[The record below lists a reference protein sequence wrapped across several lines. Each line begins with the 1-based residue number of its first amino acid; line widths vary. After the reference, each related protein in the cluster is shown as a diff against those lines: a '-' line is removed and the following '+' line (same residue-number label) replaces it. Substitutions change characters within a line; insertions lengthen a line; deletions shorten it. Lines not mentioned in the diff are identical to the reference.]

1 MGFGAFTHYIDIP
14 QVVLYLFWLFFAGLI
29 YYLRREDKREGYPLE
44 SNRSQNIRVQG
55 FPAIPA
61 PKTFKLRDGD
71 IVEAPSSKG
80 GGPSAPAAPYSAP
93 AAPAGNAMLAGV
105 GPGAYVERANVPDL
119 TAEGHPKI
127 VPLRAAPGFSVAAED
142 PDPRGMT
149 VLGADGK
156 VAGTIRDLWI
166 DLSEPQIRYLEVAS
180 GAATALLPINFARI
194 DGSQRRIR
202 VNAILADQFAHVP
215 ATAEHDVIT
224 LREEDRITA
233 YFGGGYLYAEPSR
246 LEPVI

>member
-14 QVVLYLFWLFFAGLI
+14 QVVLYLFWVFFAGLI

-44 SNRSQNIRVQG
+44 SNRSRNIRVQG
-55 FPAIPA
+55 FPPIPP

-71 IVEAPSSKG
+71 LVHAPSPTG
-80 GGPSAPAAPYSAP
+80 GAPAVAAAPYSAP
-93 AAPAGNAMLAGV
+93 QPPAGNPLLAGV
-105 GPGAYVERANVPDL
+105 GPGAYVERADVPDL

-127 VPLRAAPGFSVAAED
+127 VPLRAAPGFSVAPED
-142 PDPRGMT
+142 PDPRGM
-149 VLGADGK
+149 
-156 VAGTIRDLWI
+156 VAGTIRELWI

-180 GAATALLPINFARI
+180 GASTAAALLPINFARI
-194 DGSQRRIR
+194 DGAHRRVR
-202 VNAILADQFAHVP
+202 VNAILADQFAQVP
-215 ATAEHDVIT
+215 TTAEPDVIT

-233 YFGGGYLYAEPSR
+233 YFAGGYLYAEPSR